1 MILYP
6 GTYVRLLSGVPLN
19 NTYKDT
25 LTFGSVS
32 EQTSYFLSKVKISY
46 DDFRYQPLDSPEPR
60 TSGRISVPRIADD
73 LYDVNYLMFRN
84 NNFGEKWIYA
94 FVTGIQFVNP
104 SCTYI
109 TYEIDVMQTW
119 KFNYTMLTSFVEREH
134 TNNDAI
140 GANLVPEGLEQ
151 GDYIM
156 DEGVTP
162 QEVSPLNSSIVIA
175 ATFDEN
181 MADAQSGIVG
191 NIYSGL
197 KFNVFSSVGAANAFI
212 EKAVDANKSE
222 GIVSIFMIPRTF
234 ANESVSPTTVQFSIN
249 KKTDNIDGYV
259 PKNKKLFTAPYNILS
274 VYNGTGNMAT
284 FQYEY
289 FRTSECK
296 FSIQGA
302 MNCNPELLMMPV
314 NYKYDGNEQLGM
326 TNETQKFSLSGYPQC
341 AYATDTYKVYLAQNA
356 ASLPVSMIGSAFTTA
371 SGAIGGAIKGAVGGA
386 IAGPIGA
393 IAGGIGG
400 ALMGG
405 ARGGFQIAE
414 KLAQL
419 KDISTLPPHA
429 KGQSSNEASFAMLQT
444 TYTFFHM
451 FIRREFAEIIDNYF
465 SMFGYATNR
474 VKVPN
479 VVGRKS
485 WNYVKTINMELRGN
499 IPVDD
504 IAKIKTIFDNGV
516 TFWHTDKV
524 GDYTQDNSI
533 I

>member
-60 TSGRISVPRIADD
+60 TAGRISVPRIADD

-134 TNNDAI
+134 TNNDTV
-140 GANLVPEGLEQ
+140 GKNLVPENLEQ
-151 GDYIM
+151 GEYVYANATRPD
-156 DEGVTP
+156 DFV
-162 QEVSPLNSSIVIA
+162 QVKSDIVIVS
-175 ATFDEN
+175 TFDKT
-181 MADAQSGIVG
+181 MADAPAGITDY
-191 NIYSGL
+191 IYSGL
-197 KFNVFSSVGAANAFI
+197 AINIFEDASDATAFI
-212 EKAVDANKSE
+212 NSAVNANKAD
-222 GIVSIFMIPRTF
+222 GIVSIFMFPRAF
-234 ANESVSPTTVQFSIN
+234 ASDYLGPKHYTIN
-249 KKTDNIDGYV
+249 KKYDNLDGYV
-259 PKNKKLFTAPYNILS
+259 PKNKKLFTAPYNTLM
-274 VYNGTGNMAT
+274 VYNGSGNNT
-284 FQYEY
+284 TYPYEY
-289 FRTSECK
+289 FSTSSCVFDCVRA
-296 FSIQGA
+296 FSP
-302 MNCNPELLMMPV
+302 NPQIVLVPQ
-314 NYKYDGNEQLGM
+314 NYKTDSTSST
-326 TNETQKFSLSGYPQC
+326 TNSWPEKLLIGEYPQC
-341 AYATDTYKVYLAQNA
+341 AYTTDTYKVYLAQNA
-356 ASLPVSMIGSAFTTA
+356 ASLPVSMLGSAVTTLT
-371 SGAIGGAIKGAVGGA
+371 GGIGGAVKGGVAGAV
-386 IAGPIGA
+386 AGPIGA
-393 IAGGIGG
+393 IGGAVVGGIGG
-400 ALMGG
+400 AYNG
-405 ARGGFQIAE
+405 AMQIAT

-419 KDISTLPPHA
+419 HDISTLPPQA
-429 KGQSSNEASFAMLQT
+429 KGQSSSEASFTLGDKAF
-444 TYTFFHM
+444 TFYPLT
-451 FIRREFAEIIDNYF
+451 IRREFAEIIDNYF
-465 SMFGYATNR
+465 SMYGYATNR

-485 WNYVKTINMELRGN
+485 WNYVKTVNMELRGN

-504 IAKIKTIFDNGV
+504 IAKIKSIFDNGV